1 MFKCVAAC
9 SPEKKIVVFFQIDDE
24 TRRAVDKITVQRK
37 QFLVEEVILFNLIL
51 GDHSNPFKRWEGHSK
66 C

>member
-9 SPEKKIVVFFQIDDE
+9 SLEKRFAVFFQIDDE

-37 QFLVEEVILFNLIL
+37 QFLVEEVSLFNLIL
-51 GDHSNPFKRWEGHSK
+51 GEHSNPVTRWLGHSK
-66 C
+66 G